1 MCVCG
6 EEVIIA
12 GWFFDHTV
20 AKNMGGF
27 CDVADK
33 EG

>member
-1 MCVCG
+1 VCG

-12 GWFFDHTV
+12 GWFFDHS
-20 AKNMGGF
+20 KEYGGRF

-33 EG
+33 DG